1 MTKFKVYDLK
11 GFDEIV
17 RQTMLDNSSHWKV
30 CIEIIFKRTLFI
42 KKIIYSGKVII

>member
-17 RQTMLDNSSHWKV
+17 RQIMLNNSSRWKV
-30 CIEIIFKRTLFI
+30 CIEIIFERTLFI
-42 KKIIYSGKVII
+42 KKNQL